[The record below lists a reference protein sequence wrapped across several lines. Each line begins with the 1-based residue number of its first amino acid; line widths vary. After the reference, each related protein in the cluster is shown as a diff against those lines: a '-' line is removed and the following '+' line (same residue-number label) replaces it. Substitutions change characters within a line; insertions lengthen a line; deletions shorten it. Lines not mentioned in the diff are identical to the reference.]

1 MIYLIGGP
9 PRSGKTTL
17 AKFASKK
24 LGIPW
29 ISCDTLEVIAGA
41 YMGKQKWNKT
51 HPYSKLRRK
60 HRGNDAFYEAYS
72 PKTIVDVLYKQAR
85 PTATAIDMMSIC
97 EIKDENDYI
106 IEGYHIV
113 PSLIQKLTKKYGRK
127 NFKAIFLVK
136 HDKHKFAEDVN
147 KSTTPN
153 DWMLL
158 GTKKQGTFIK
168 IGEMVAL
175 YSQLLEKEA
184 NKFGYK
190 VFAMDEKFESK
201 LRQAT
206 DYLFGS

>member
-1 MIYLIGGP
+1 M
-9 PRSGKTTL
+9 
-17 AKFASKK
+17 
-24 LGIPW
+24 
-29 ISCDTLEVIAGA
+29 
-41 YMGKQKWNKT
+41 
-51 HPYSKLRRK
+51 
-60 HRGNDAFYEAYS
+60 
-72 PKTIVDVLYKQAR
+72 DVLYKQAR